1 MNAHAQKTGVR
12 VTPKQVS
19 IFICNDCFREENR
32 NRPGLPDGW
41 DRLIDCG
48 GRETVR
54 CPDCN
59 EAIEQKKTAEIN
71 RRIIDA
77 GIADIGGAKIS
88 MPAADAEKYRITPTK
103 PCAFAVFLEKQIC
116 GDYRVA
122 MMPEASLM
130 RWLSLGFFLTADEAD
145 ALAVELK
152 DFAKLARS
160 PGTLPDQR
168 GTK

>member
-12 VTPKQVS
+12 VTHKQVS

-32 NRPGLPDGW
+32 TKPHLPDGW

-48 GRETVR
+48 GFETIR

-77 GIADIGGAKIS
+77 GLVDISGDKIS
-88 MPAADAEKYRITPTK
+88 LPAAEAEKYRIAPTK
-103 PCAFAVFLEKQIC
+103 PRAFAVFLEKQNG

-122 MMPEASLM
+122 MMPEATLM
-130 RWLSLGFFLTADEAD
+130 RWLPLGFFLTADEAD

-152 DFAKLARS
+152 DFAKLARH
-160 PGTLPDQR
+160 PGTLPDQ
-168 GTK
+168 GGAK